1 VCAGYKLIGELPVGT
16 GQILQLHGGGI
27 HGHTSHFGIR
37 QEDTMNRSDILGFS
51 AAMTLASTLL
61 AGNAVAQTKT
71 LKEQLAGTWLVA
83 TVENIRPDGS
93 RFESLGPNPKG
104 ILMFDPN
111 GWFSF
116 QLAQHG
122 RPKFASDNRLQG
134 TPEENR
140 ATVQGSLSYY
150 GKYSIDEADR
160 VLHLYIESSSYPNFD
175 GIDNKRIITSL
186 SEDELKW
193 YSPAGSI
200 GTTAEVVWKRP
211 K

>member
-1 VCAGYKLIGELPVGT
+1 MRRGDFIAGL
-16 GQILQLHGGGI
+16 GGV
-27 HGHTSHFGIR
+27 TA
-37 QEDTMNRSDILGFS
+37 LGF
-51 AAMTLASTLL
+51 ALLTGTALA
-61 AGNAVAQTKT
+61 QKKP
-71 LKEQLAGTWLVA
+71 LKELLVGTWLVA
-83 TVENIRPDGS
+83 TADNFRPDGTK
-93 RFESLGPNPKG
+93 FQAMGPNPKG
-104 ILMFDPN
+104 ILMFDAN

-116 QLAQHG
+116 QLAQPG
-122 RPKFASDNRLQG
+122 RPKFASDNRSQG

-150 GKYSIDEADR
+150 GKYSVDETDR

-193 YSPAGSI
+193 YSPVGSI

>member
-1 VCAGYKLIGELPVGT
+1 
-16 GQILQLHGGGI
+16 
-27 HGHTSHFGIR
+27 
-37 QEDTMNRSDILGFS
+37 MNRRDILGFS
-51 AAMTLASTLL
+51 VAMSLASTLL
-61 AGNAVAQTKT
+61 AGTAAAQTKT

-93 RFESLGPNPKG
+93 RFQSLGPNPKG
-104 ILMFDPN
+104 ILMFDAN

-116 QLAQHG
+116 QMAQPG
-122 RPKFASDNRLQG
+122 RLKFASDNRLQG
-134 TPEENR
+134 TAEENK

-150 GKYSIDEADR
+150 GKYSVEEADR
-160 VLHLYIESSSYPNFD
+160 VLHLYIEGSSYPNFD

>member
-1 VCAGYKLIGELPVGT
+1 M
-16 GQILQLHGGGI
+16 QLHNSLGI
-27 HGHTSHFGIR
+27 AAATA
-37 QEDTMNRSDILGFS
+37 LGFGLLTGS
-51 AAMTLASTLL
+51 ALA
-61 AGNAVAQTKT
+61 QKKP
-71 LKEQLAGTWLVA
+71 LKELLVGTWLVA
-83 TVENIRPDGS
+83 TVDNIRPDGT
-93 RFESLGPNPKG
+93 RFQSLGPDPKG
-104 ILMFDPN
+104 ILTFDAN

-116 QLAQHG
+116 QVAQPG

-150 GKYSIDEADR
+150 GKYSVDDADR

-186 SEDELKW
+186 SENEMKW

-211 K
+211 N

>member
-1 VCAGYKLIGELPVGT
+1 
-16 GQILQLHGGGI
+16 
-27 HGHTSHFGIR
+27 
-37 QEDTMNRSDILGFS
+37 MNRRDILGFS
-51 AAMTLASTLL
+51 AAMSLASTLL
-61 AGNAVAQTKT
+61 AGTAAAQTKT

-93 RFESLGPNPKG
+93 RFQSLGPNPKG
-104 ILMFDPN
+104 ILMFDAN

-116 QLAQHG
+116 QLAQPG
-122 RPKFASDNRLQG
+122 RSKFASDNRLQG

-150 GKYSIDEADR
+150 GKYSVEEADR
-160 VLHLYIESSSYPNFD
+160 VLHLYIEGSSYPNFD

-193 YSPAGSI
+193 YSPAGSS
-200 GTTAEVVWKRP
+200 GTTADVVWKRP